1 MDPFKNV
8 TAEEYGTWLV
18 QNIEQCTDP
27 EIKAELRCHY
37 EDLVA
42 DLSYLERCLSIEP
55 YATDRSL

>member
-1 MDPFKNV
+1 MEPFKNV

-18 QNIEQCTDP
+18 KSMQQCTDQQTL
-27 EIKAELRCHY
+27 AELRCHY

>member
-1 MDPFKNV
+1 MEPFKNV
-8 TAEEYGTWLV
+8 TAEEYGNWLV
-18 QNIEQCTDP
+18 KNIEDCTDQ
-27 EIKAELRCHY
+27 EMKSDLIVHY